1 MYNIKDVIDKMKKI
15 LNINSNIELAN
26 YLKVSYNTL
35 NTWIKRGKIPQE
47 TIYDF
52 CQKQNCSFDYL
63 LTNKNE
69 PTLIPKDDY
78 KENNN
83 SEITFKYYA
92 FYNDFDIPY
101 GATLY
106 LSPTLTI
113 SNGIYLLKDKNIYLL
128 AKCKIDIF
136 NDKVTIIEKE
146 KTISTIDLSKFNNIK
161 KGLLIRFDTK

>member
-1 MYNIKDVIDKMKKI
+1 MYNVKDVIDKMKKI

-26 YLKVSYNTL
+26 FLKVSYNTL

-47 TIYDF
+47 VIYDF

-69 PTLIPKDDY
+69 LTIISGEKEKDI
-78 KENNN
+78 N

-92 FYNDFDIPY
+92 FYDDLDIPF

-113 SNGIYLLKDKNIYLL
+113 SNGIYLLKDKDIYLL

-136 NDKVTIIEKE
+136 NNKVTITEKE
-146 KTISTIDLSKFNNIK
+146 KIIATIDIDKFNKIK
-161 KGLLIRFDTK
+161 VGLLIKFDTK